1 MINSYVPTTLY
12 SEVGENHLKPTKSIQ
27 SKHSPLFHQ
36 VVLKIIN
43 KNTRKKNSSDEIFYW
58 SIKDDQVSKAV
69 VTFTRGCFS

>member
-12 SEVGENHLKPTKSIQ
+12 SEEGENHFKPTKSIQ

-43 KNTRKKNSSDEIFYW
+43 KNTRKKNSSDEMFY
-58 SIKDDQVSKAV
+58 
-69 VTFTRGCFS
+69 